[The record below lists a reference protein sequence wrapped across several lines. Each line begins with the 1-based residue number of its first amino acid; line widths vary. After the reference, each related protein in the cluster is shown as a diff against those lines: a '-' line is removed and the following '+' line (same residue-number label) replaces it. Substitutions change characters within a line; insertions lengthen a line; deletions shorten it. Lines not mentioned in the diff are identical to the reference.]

1 MPPNLRKFTSAKSVD
16 TVLPY
21 RTGVP
26 AHRFAPRQAFA
37 VSPRLR
43 LPSDGP
49 SETMR
54 PPPDFRKTVPGTSGV
69 MSGQLTLH
77 DPPLRHPFFSVAGFP
92 YPQSPSA
99 GTAEVLTDAPYS
111 WLSASEH
118 RLGAMASPCTC
129 EEENVLALGALQA
142 STPLQT
148 VLIPRKVRARGRGSA
163 LATQDWGRG
172 SLYNVA
178 SSWRLIGLMRI
189 RRRRM

>member
-1 MPPNLRKFTSAKSVD
+1 
-16 TVLPY
+16 
-21 RTGVP
+21 
-26 AHRFAPRQAFA
+26 
-37 VSPRLR
+37 
-43 LPSDGP
+43 
-49 SETMR
+49 
-54 PPPDFRKTVPGTSGV
+54 

-77 DPPLRHPFFSVAGFP
+77 DPPADPPLRHPFFSVAGFP

-148 VLIPRKVRARGRGSA
+148 VLIPRKGTCQRTRVSA
-163 LATQDWGRG
+163 GNTRLG
-172 SLYNVA
+172 SLFLVQRRLFMA
-178 SSWRLIGLMRI
+178 SHRSDAYSPEKDVIELLVI
-189 RRRRM
+189 